1 MEQQLFTI
9 SIFSENTVGLLS
21 QVSVIFTRRNI
32 NIESISASAC
42 SIPGLHKWTIT
53 AWSTR
58 EALEKLAR
66 QIEKCIDVVKV
77 FVYDDDEIVYQE
89 VALYKVATKLL
100 LDEPHLEKVIRTH
113 GARILDV
120 THDYTVIEKTGHYRE
135 TEALFNELKRYDIKQ
150 FVRSGRVT
158 VTKSPQEFVTA
169 YIASQAER
177 RKRLVSNGKSDN

>member
-1 MEQQLFTI
+1 M
-9 SIFSENTVGLLS
+9 
-21 QVSVIFTRRNI
+21 
-32 NIESISASAC
+32 
-42 SIPGLHKWTIT
+42 
-53 AWSTR
+53 
-58 EALEKLAR
+58 
-66 QIEKCIDVVKV
+66 